1 MWRRR
6 ARCIARWTRTFADRT
21 RLVITH
27 RAGDIEGTDACWQL
41 RGRQTSPGASGGLS
55 MTWRIALI
63 DSCGEWPGACDAAA
77 FVSDGE
83 RVEMRATAADR
94 SGHGSRI
101 ARLFAAS
108 GAAYELM
115 LGQVFFACGA
125 GQQRGSG
132 GGHRLGGCGA
142 GGSHSPESGARGRPG
157 GAGGRGGARGGRGLH
172 RRCAMPARG
181 AAVYPAAYPGVI
193 RATGDARC
201 APGEVSC
208 LGPWLFGGCAR
219 FEVGAPTDAG
229 GGKGEEARRRAGRA
243 IGGASVG
250 AAWVT
255 RTLLSGPKCATASAA
270 VSALGAGAR
279 YFGAERRGAV
289 PVE

>member
-1 MWRRR
+1 ML
-6 ARCIARWTRTFADRT
+6 AT
-21 RLVITH
+21 
-27 RAGDIEGTDACWQL
+27 

-77 FVSDGE
+77 FVSDGG
-83 RVEMRATAADR
+83 RVETRTASADG

-101 ARLFAAS
+101 ARLFADS

-115 LGQVFFACGA
+115 LGQVFSSAGPASSAGVAAAIDWAVAGGADLVHMSLGLEADRAVLAGAVGRAVGA
-125 GQQRGSG
+125 GCIVVAS
-132 GGHRLGGCGA
+132 
-142 GGSHSPESGARGRPG
+142 
-157 GAGGRGGARGGRGLH
+157 
-172 RRCAMPARG
+172 MPARG

-201 APGEVSC
+201 APGEVSS

-219 FEVGAPTDAG
+219 FEAGAPTDAG